1 MCIRDSMEL
10 QLIDQ
15 EDGMVSIELINTLGQ
30 TIKVHTESI
39 SYGKMLADIAVDEL
53 AEGIY
58 HVVISHRSAKYTNV
72 FTVVR

>member
-1 MCIRDSMEL
+1 MEL

>member
-1 MCIRDSMEL
+1 MEL

-15 EDGMVSIELINTLGQ
+15 VDGMVSIELINTLGQ